1 MTDVTATDAGELGGA
16 RGLNQV
22 LEAFTYA
29 RRTVEAGVEANAMMD
44 ELLSEAMASGA
55 DLVMLAQRLRM
66 PVERVLARAERHRRR
81 ALSEWD

>member
-16 RGLNQV
+16 HGLNQV
-22 LEAFTYA
+22 LEAFTQA

-55 DLVMLAQRLRM
+55 DLVVLAQRLRM
-66 PVERVLARAERHRRR
+66 PVERVSARAERHRQR